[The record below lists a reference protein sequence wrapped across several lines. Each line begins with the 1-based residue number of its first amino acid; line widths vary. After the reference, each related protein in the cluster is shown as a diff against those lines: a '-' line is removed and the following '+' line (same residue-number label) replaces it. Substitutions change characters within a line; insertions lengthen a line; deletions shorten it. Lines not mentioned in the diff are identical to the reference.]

1 MQAGANQQLPILVTD
16 TGIVEFHMVAMLPP
30 GDPLDTTIAIDGRGL
45 LAQEDLEADQLAALG
60 GLTVALEGE
69 EIVQLTAT
77 QAQGVEAMLRVIL
90 HRQHIAH
97 DEVYLARLLVDHLD
111 KILQVLAPL
120 GSHQSAGTQIDRRDR
135 RCDAKR
141 LRHLGFQ
148 LGDGG
153 KVIPLN
159 RNHIDRQRVDDT
171 EELFV
176 HGGYPL
182 LSWTVS
188 HYYPVSYFL
197 GNGRSLKTG
206 LFQPLALA
214 IGLRYAGSR
223 RSNRFVSFI
232 SLFSTFGIAIGVAA
246 LMVVIS
252 VMNGFEGQLK
262 GRILGVIPQVVVTGS
277 EGRLV
282 PPAGLADTLSAL
294 PHVQAVAP
302 MLATE
307 GMLQSPGELT
317 GVSVQGIDPKRWPA
331 DDLLHRQM
339 QTGTLDT
346 LTSGSYHIVLGQGV
360 ARTLGVSLGDQ
371 VRLLLTE
378 GSRYTPFGRVPAQ
391 RLFTVSGIFG
401 VGADVDNQIALINL
415 SDAKRLLRLPAE
427 EVGGLRLWLDDAF
440 AVDSVVS
447 QPLPEKLIW
456 QDWRRERGELFQAV
470 AMEKRMMGLMLVLII
485 AVATFNIL
493 SALVMVVG
501 DKESEV
507 AILRTMGM
515 TESAVVR
522 IFMVLGASSGVVGA
536 LAGGLA
542 GLALTLGLNP
552 LLSAIGLN
560 LYMAAGGAGLPVIV
574 EPLQVAVILLGA
586 VLLSFSATLYPAAR
600 AARVRPAQALRYE

>member
-1 MQAGANQQLPILVTD
+1 
-16 TGIVEFHMVAMLPP
+16 
-30 GDPLDTTIAIDGRGL
+30 
-45 LAQEDLEADQLAALG
+45 
-60 GLTVALEGE
+60 
-69 EIVQLTAT
+69 
-77 QAQGVEAMLRVIL
+77 
-90 HRQHIAH
+90 
-97 DEVYLARLLVDHLD
+97 
-111 KILQVLAPL
+111 
-120 GSHQSAGTQIDRRDR
+120 
-135 RCDAKR
+135 
-141 LRHLGFQ
+141 
-148 LGDGG
+148 
-153 KVIPLN
+153 
-159 RNHIDRQRVDDT
+159 
-171 EELFV
+171 
-176 HGGYPL
+176 
-182 LSWTVS
+182 
-188 HYYPVSYFL
+188 
-197 GNGRSLKTG
+197 
-206 LFQPLALA
+206 
-214 IGLRYAGSR
+214 
-223 RSNRFVSFI
+223 
-232 SLFSTFGIAIGVAA
+232 
-246 LMVVIS
+246 MVVIS

-262 GRILGVIPQVVVTGS
+262 GRILGVIPQVVVTDS

-282 PPAGLADTLSAL
+282 PPAGLADELAAL

-307 GMLQSPGELT
+307 GMLQSPGQLT
-317 GVSVQGIDPKRWPA
+317 GVSVQGIDPERWPA
-331 DDLLHRQM
+331 GDLLHRQM
-339 QTGTLDT
+339 QAGSLDT
-346 LTSGSYHIVLGQGV
+346 LIPGRYHIVLGQGV
-360 ARTLGVSLGDQ
+360 ARNLGVSVGDQ

-391 RLFTVSGIFG
+391 RLFTVSAIFG

-415 SDAKRLLRLPAE
+415 SDAKRLLRLPAD

-440 AVDSVVS
+440 AVDSLVS
-447 QPLPEKLIW
+447 QPLPEKLVW

-536 LAGGLA
+536 LAGGLV

>member
-1 MQAGANQQLPILVTD
+1 M
-16 TGIVEFHMVAMLPP
+16 
-30 GDPLDTTIAIDGRGL
+30 
-45 LAQEDLEADQLAALG
+45 
-60 GLTVALEGE
+60 
-69 EIVQLTAT
+69 
-77 QAQGVEAMLRVIL
+77 
-90 HRQHIAH
+90 
-97 DEVYLARLLVDHLD
+97 
-111 KILQVLAPL
+111 
-120 GSHQSAGTQIDRRDR
+120 
-135 RCDAKR
+135 
-141 LRHLGFQ
+141 
-148 LGDGG
+148 
-153 KVIPLN
+153 
-159 RNHIDRQRVDDT
+159 
-171 EELFV
+171 
-176 HGGYPL
+176 
-182 LSWTVS
+182 
-188 HYYPVSYFL
+188 
-197 GNGRSLKTG
+197 KTG

-346 LTSGSYHIVLGQGV
+346 LTPGSYHIVLGQGV

-447 QPLPEKLIW
+447 QPLPEKLAW

-515 TESAVVR
+515 TESAVVH